1 MRRVHGYK
9 MGLWSLA
16 LCLLLSAARG
26 QDPAP
31 TSGTTW
37 FEVESSAISFGTLD
51 PQVEVL
57 PKPLVVRVHSDQE
70 WALKLIPSPGLVV
83 ETGAPVPLDRLQ
95 WRPNTTGLFVPFD
108 TSGPLTIASGMPTD
122 AAGDLVLVE
131 LVLDLEETDAI
142 GQYRFMLRLV
152 LGPVDPMAATTTAA
166 PSPAEANDATVT
178 VVANNFGVFLCTVD
192 VTSFDFGEV
201 DLNGSDYGTP
211 GVVAKGRN
219 ASNTG
224 GTYEND
230 SGAITWTC
238 FTTPPSTVDI
248 ALNSTAADHTGG
260 MVSDDLE
267 MRIPPT
273 AGGTSTGFQTFTS
286 GAPLVAGMAVGS
298 GANAARGELGLRLTV
313 LDIDPAGNNTW
324 IVRLRATGNP

>member
-1 MRRVHGYK
+1 MHRVRGYK
-9 MGLWSLA
+9 LGLWLLA
-16 LCLLLSAARG
+16 LCLLLGAARG

-31 TSGTTW
+31 TSSTTW
-37 FEVESSAISFGTLD
+37 FEVESNAISFGTLD
-51 PQVEVL
+51 PAVELL

-83 ETGAPVPLDRLQ
+83 ETGESVPLDRLQ

-122 AAGDLVLVE
+122 EAGDLVLVE
-131 LVLDLEETDAI
+131 LSLDLEETDPI
-142 GQYRFMLRLV
+142 GQYRFILRLM
-152 LGPVDPMAATTTAA
+152 LSPVDPMATTAA
-166 PSPAEANDATVT
+166 TMPSPGEANDATVT
-178 VVANNFGVFLCTVD
+178 VVANNFGIFLCTVD

-201 DLNGSDYGTP
+201 DLNGSDFGTP
-211 GVVAKGRN
+211 DVVAKGRN

-224 GTYEND
+224 GTYENA
-230 SGAITWTC
+230 GGVITWTC

-248 ALNSTAADHTGG
+248 ILNSTASDHTGG
-260 MVSDDLE
+260 MLGDNLE

-313 LDIDPAGNNTW
+313 LDTDPAGANTW